1 MGVAHADQMGR
12 VHQHEA
18 ERALQVRQ
26 HLEQRGLQLPA
37 VAALGRGRDGAGQQL
52 GHEVAVAGDR
62 AGQCPRL
69 PHERRRVGEVAVVAE
84 GELGVAHAAV
94 HGLGVAPDA
103 GAGGRVAG
111 VADAQVALERGEGA
125 LVEHGADLAATR
137 YRRSFDPGQRFVAW
151 LYGIARHTALTEAR
165 RSHRRELSLDHLSAA
180 DRETA
185 AENERG
191 RGFGDGLIQEL
202 ALREQV
208 RQALQELPPEQRA
221 CLILR
226 EYEQR
231 SYQEI
236 AVILACTPEN
246 ARVLAFRARRAL
258 RVLLKS
264 YWQGEESCV

>member
-1 MGVAHADQMGR
+1 M
-12 VHQHEA
+12 A
-18 ERALQVRQ
+18 ESDEKLM
-26 HLEQRGLQLPA
+26 QRTSRGDR
-37 VAALGRGRDGAGQQL
+37 AALGELFDRHQPAVFAFLSRFL
-52 GHEVAVAGDR
+52 GNATLAEDVAQEVFW
-62 AGQCPRL
+62 
-69 PHERRRVGEVAVVAE
+69 RVW
-84 GELGVAHAAV
+84 
-94 HGLGVAPDA
+94 
-103 GAGGRVAG
+103 
-111 VADAQVALERGEGA
+111 
-125 LVEHGADLAATR
+125 R
-137 YRRSFDPGQRFVAW
+137 YRDSFDPEQRFVAW